1 MASAIDCTAI
11 FDKSEAY
18 VYLVIV
24 KSVLIEADW
33 IDFVEALYTTLE
45 DVSEHYG

>member
-1 MASAIDCTAI
+1 
-11 FDKSEAY
+11 
-18 VYLVIV
+18 LVIV